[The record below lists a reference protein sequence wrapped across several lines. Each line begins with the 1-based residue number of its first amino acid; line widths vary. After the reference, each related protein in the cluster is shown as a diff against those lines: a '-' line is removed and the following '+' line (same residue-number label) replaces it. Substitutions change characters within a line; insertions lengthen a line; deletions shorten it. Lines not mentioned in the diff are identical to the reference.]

1 MQKGELLSKAL
12 SIAIKAHEHQY
23 DKGGVP
29 YVLHVLAVMHY
40 LKAEEDEE
48 LQCIALL
55 HDTVE
60 DTGTTYQF
68 LEEQGMTSRIISGVD
83 GMTKRRGET
92 LEQYKARVM
101 SSIDTIRVK
110 MCDLRHNSDIRR
122 LKGLTEKDFKRTQAY
137 HIFYSE
143 LKEKLNEYRNEP

>member
-1 MQKGELLSKAL
+1 MQKGQLLSKAL
-12 SIAIKAHEHQY
+12 AIAIKAHENQF

-55 HDTVE
+55 HDTIE
-60 DTGTTYQF
+60 DTDTTYEYLQS
-68 LEEQGMTSRIISGVD
+68 QGMTPRIIAGVASL
-83 GMTKRRGET
+83 TKQRGET
-92 LEQYKARVM
+92 MQQYKDKVM
-101 SSIDTIRVK
+101 TNVDAIKVK

-143 LKEKLNEYRNEP
+143 LKEKLNECRI